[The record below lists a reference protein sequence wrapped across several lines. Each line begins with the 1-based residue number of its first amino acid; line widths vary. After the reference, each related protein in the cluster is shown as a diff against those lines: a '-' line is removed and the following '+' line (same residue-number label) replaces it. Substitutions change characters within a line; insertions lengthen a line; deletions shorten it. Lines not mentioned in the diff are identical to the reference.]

1 MRPSGAPRAPTR
13 GTRFVPD
20 LSDEA
25 PNLGLRIADLERQLL
40 EQKDAAEEARA
51 AERNAKA
58 RRQGEANRASKLEEE
73 KKTLEVAVEKL
84 QKQLAEGP
92 TRKKKA
98 VNSAQTFSDRVT
110 ELSKHVKR
118 LYELDDLP
126 RLFVDCLRRLSKG
139 RTDLRPLLRKAPGF
153 EAVLREIH
161 LERDRSTA
169 EHLRRNVYNKEAF
182 ALMRLVV
189 GLSKRECALIQQAF
203 KYRRSKQGRRTRC
216 MLNADSAVGAPE
228 LLFDLAGIIAMETQA
243 QERSQIRLG
252 EQADRKCAYV
262 AGPFG
267 VDQAIV
273 NSIEATKSDRTGGMV
288 TCGSCEEQ
296 DHVHEDG
303 RRCDCQDWIVNF
315 TGDGALLT
323 QGSSG
328 VRFSEF
334 PGNTELLNQSSNDVT
349 DLVMY
354 QEQSNAEHYLVL
366 KGRLAEIRPALA
378 RLYRKGEL
386 RPRGERSGKHIKIC
400 LLADK
405 PFLRHVCGLTSHN
418 ADAFG
423 GPFCSCCD
431 KDLYNFSF
439 DKRTHYGSVSYEQ
452 LCNRAHVP
460 LWQAL
465 CEPEP
470 EQWSFT
476 CDCCN
481 QVFFYQ
487 PRGNLCPAH
496 KLTSH
501 SPRFPEFRE
510 PPPPALDES
519 HHNGR
524 PGTRCC
530 PLSTLTAT
538 RSPLTRTGTITGV

>member
-334 PGNTELLNQSSNDVT
+334 PGNTG
-349 DLVMY
+349 
-354 QEQSNAEHYLVL
+354 A
-366 KGRLAEIRPALA
+366 P
-378 RLYRKGEL
+378 
-386 RPRGERSGKHIKIC
+386 
-400 LLADK
+400 K
-405 PFLRHVCGLTSHN
+405 P
-418 ADAFG
+418 
-423 GPFCSCCD
+423 
-431 KDLYNFSF
+431 
-439 DKRTHYGSVSYEQ
+439 
-452 LCNRAHVP
+452 
-460 LWQAL
+460 
-465 CEPEP
+465 
-470 EQWSFT
+470 
-476 CDCCN
+476 
-481 QVFFYQ
+481 VF
-487 PRGNLCPAH
+487 
-496 KLTSH
+496 
-501 SPRFPEFRE
+501 E
-510 PPPPALDES
+510 
-519 HHNGR
+519 
-524 PGTRCC
+524 
-530 PLSTLTAT
+530 
-538 RSPLTRTGTITGV
+538 